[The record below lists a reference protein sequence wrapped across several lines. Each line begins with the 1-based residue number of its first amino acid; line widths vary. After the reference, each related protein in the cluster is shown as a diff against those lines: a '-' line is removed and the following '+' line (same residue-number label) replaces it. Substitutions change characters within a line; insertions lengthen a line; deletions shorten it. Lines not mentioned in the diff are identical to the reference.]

1 MEPAYFAL
9 IVIAWVLLDATIIA
23 GLALVRLRGERR
35 VRRAGEQLAAEA
47 ERYANAVGAERAAA
61 AQIRRSSAMTNAAWR
76 GSILTAARARRGG
89 SG

>member
-1 MEPAYFAL
+1 MEPAYFAF

-47 ERYANAVGAERAAA
+47 ERYVNAVGAKRAAA
-61 AQIRRSSAMTNAAWR
+61 VEPAALHGVR
-76 GSILTAARARRGG
+76 QRD
-89 SG
+89 